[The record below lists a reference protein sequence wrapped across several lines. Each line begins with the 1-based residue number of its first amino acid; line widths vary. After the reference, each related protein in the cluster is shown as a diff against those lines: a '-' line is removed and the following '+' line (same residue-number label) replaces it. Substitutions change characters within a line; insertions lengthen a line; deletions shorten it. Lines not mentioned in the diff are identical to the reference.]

1 MANAT
6 DSTSRL
12 FQAVRETQDEQ
23 LRLAD
28 ANEQAR
34 ARARLLQAVDQVDA
48 QPTVATVNDG
58 NGARPGAAW
67 RWGLGGLLVAACAFA
82 VVFVLPEDLAG
93 DLAGDLG
100 SEDPVGDEDKHE
112 FESAALEFR
121 LDGGLLAA
129 NQSIDADDRA
139 RSLSVSDSTSIELAP
154 HGRMYLEEIRANGAT
169 VVLEQGEVSLAVHH
183 QDNTSWRV
191 AAGPWTVHVTG
202 TQFVVAWEPNDSKFR
217 VAVLEGSVRV
227 EGPEGE
233 IAQLRAGDKLVRAR
247 AKATLEP
254 ETLGS
259 QDPKPAVAPEIAGA
273 NPALNP
279 ALNSS
284 GTSKPAAPGWDHFF
298 NASDYQTA
306 WEVLADQA
314 GGIHGAA
321 EQAADARTMLDLA
334 DVARFTKHGNDTR
347 KVLERLRVRFPHS
360 GEASEA
366 AFALG
371 RLAADGGSLATATGW
386 FELYLDERPNG
397 SFAGDAL
404 GRLLDC
410 YETLGKTEKAESAAE
425 LYLARNPKGPHAD
438 KAEKILA
445 Q

>member
-23 LRLAD
+23 LRLTD
-28 ANEQAR
+28 VNEQAR
-34 ARARLLQAVDQVDA
+34 ARARLLQAIDRVDA
-48 QPTVATVNDG
+48 TPTVTAVSG
-58 NGARPGAAW
+58 RRSGAGW
-67 RWGLGGLLVAACAFA
+67 RWGLGGLAAAACAVAIVFA
-82 VVFVLPEDLAG
+82 LPGEQA
-93 DLAGDLG
+93 
-100 SEDPVGDEDKHE
+100 SQSKIVGPTETE
-112 FESAALEFR
+112 TELTALEFR
-121 LDGGLLAA
+121 LDGDLLAS
-129 NQSIDADDRA
+129 NQVIDADAQA
-139 RSLSVSDSTSIELAP
+139 RTLSVSDSTRIELAP
-154 HGRMYLEEIRANGAT
+154 HGRMFVDEIRANGAT
-169 VVLEQGEVSLAVHH
+169 VMLEHGEVSLAVHH
-183 QDNTSWRV
+183 EEATSWRV

-202 TQFVVAWEPNDSKFR
+202 TQFVVAWEPSESEFR

-233 IAQLRAGDKLVRAR
+233 LAQLRAGDEMVRAR
-247 AKATLEP
+247 GKATLEP
-254 ETLGS
+254 ETFGS
-259 QDPKPAVAPEIAGA
+259 HDPEPVADASIIGAGTGAGA
-273 NPALNP
+273 
-279 ALNSS
+279 
-284 GTSKPAAPGWDHFF
+284 GTDPIKPSKPAAPGWDHFF
-298 NASDYQTA
+298 EASDYQAA
-306 WEVLADQA
+306 WDVLAAQA

-321 EQAADARTMLDLA
+321 EHPANAKTMLDLA
-334 DVARFTKHGNDTR
+334 DVARFTKHSDDTR
-347 KVLERLRVRFPHS
+347 KVLERLRVRFPNS

-371 RLAADGGSLATATGW
+371 RLAADGGSLETATGW

-410 YETLGKTEKAESAAE
+410 YESLGKLEKAKSAAE
-425 LYLARNPKGPHAD
+425 RYLARNPKGPHAD